1 MPIDV
6 QTADLP
12 ALIAEARAL
21 GEAFDRRFGGLSAA
35 QLNWRPNPDEWSIAY
50 CVEHV
55 IVANAG
61 YFAPI
66 GQILAGTKAGSL
78 WERLPLLPG
87 LFGGFLIRSLAPGA
101 RGFVPAP
108 KAFLPGSTDISADV
122 LDRFKAQQA
131 ELLALMERCRGLDAA
146 KIIVTSPAA
155 DFITYSL
162 LDAFR
167 IIVVHMQH
175 HLHQTAKLLAME
187 EFPRQ

>member
-12 ALIAEARAL
+12 ALIAEARML
-21 GEAFDRRFGGLSAA
+21 GEEFARRFGGLSPA
-35 QLNWRPNPDEWSIAY
+35 QLNWRPNPEEWSIAY

-66 GQILAGTKAGSL
+66 GQILAGTKARSF

-87 LFGGFLIRSLAPGA
+87 LFGGFLIRTLEPGA
-101 RGFVPAP
+101 KGFVPAP
-108 KAFLPGSTDISADV
+108 KAFLPGSTAIAADV
-122 LDRFKAQQA
+122 LDRFAAQHA
-131 ELLALMERCRGLDAA
+131 ELLSLMGRCQSLDVARV
-146 KIIVTSPAA
+146 IVTSPAA
-155 DFITYSL
+155 DFVTYSL

-175 HLHQTAKLLAME
+175 HLHQTSKLLAMA
-187 EFPRQ
+187 EFPRA